1 MNWCRSVICVLIVIW
16 YMATA
21 DLTKEQQGQLGK
33 TSTDRLRHVLLSA
46 GESEDKVEGMDRPA
60 LKEAVAQ
67 QKVAATARDVNTE
80 LEMKKLE
87 LEMRKM
93 EMEERRLE
101 RERER
106 ESCNV
111 EYSDIF
117 VARRY
122 A

>member
-1 MNWCRSVICVLIVIW
+1 MLFGVLIVIW

-33 TSTDRLRHVLLSA
+33 TSTDRLRQVLLSA

-67 QKVAATARDVNTE
+67 QKVAATARDMNTE

-87 LEMRKM
+87 FEMRKM
-93 EMEERRLE
+93 EMEMERV

-106 ESCNV
+106 
-111 EYSDIF
+111 
-117 VARRY
+117 
-122 A
+122 

>member
-1 MNWCRSVICVLIVIW
+1 MNWCRSVIWVLIVIW

-33 TSTDRLRHVLLSA
+33 TSTDRLRQVLLST
-46 GESEDKVEGMDRPA
+46 GESEDRVEGMDRPA

-67 QKVAATARDVNTE
+67 QKVAATARDMNTE

-101 RERER
+101 REREM
-106 ESCNV
+106 
-111 EYSDIF
+111 
-117 VARRY
+117 
-122 A
+122 